1 MRVRAIVRA
10 FALISPLLCAIA
22 EADPAGEPG
31 AFERDPGEVGQQFYR
46 AKAEGWFWH
55 EDYAQ
60 PKPKKKKV
68 EEPKPVVPVAEA
80 KAEVPAAPAGPTP
93 LSVAW
98 IRENL
103 PKVRDQAIDT
113 GKPEDVRAYYYL
125 QRVMMDKS
133 QKFAETSTDV
143 IRTDPMLDEDT
154 RRPVGTFAA
163 NAMTTMAGEKR
174 SALLK
179 EISKRAGFYF
189 FFDSAC
195 GLCAAQAN
203 VVEMLASRTGLPV
216 IPVSLDG
223 KPMNGSTL
231 YKNFRPDQGQAAALG
246 VTQTPALA
254 LGMPATGE
262 VKIVSFGVVALDVL
276 ENRVLLAARD
286 GGLIT
291 PAQYENT
298 RPIQNNGLF
307 TGDAIAGVDA
317 EKAKTDPAEFVQMLR
332 ERFAQS
338 GDTQR

>member
-1 MRVRAIVRA
+1 MRLRAAIRSI
-10 FALISPLLCAIA
+10 ALLSPFLCSIA
-22 EADPAGEPG
+22 AADAAGAAATP
-31 AFERDPGEVGQQFYR
+31 ERDPGEVGQQFYR

-55 EDYAQ
+55 EDLAL

-68 EEPKPVVPVAEA
+68 DEPKPVATAPEV
-80 KAEVPAAPAGPTP
+80 KAPESAAPAGSTP

-113 GKPEDVRAYYYL
+113 GNPEDVRAYYYL

-179 EISKRAGFYF
+179 QISKRAGFYF

-203 VVEMLASRTGLPV
+203 VVEMLAARTGLSV
-216 IPVSLDG
+216 IAVSLDG
-223 KPMNGSTL
+223 KPMNGTAL
-231 YKNFRPDQGQAAALG
+231 YKNFRRDQGQAAALG
-246 VTQTPALA
+246 ITQAPALA

-291 PAQYENT
+291 PSQYENT

-317 EKAKTDPAEFVQMLR
+317 EKAKTDPAEFVNMLR

-338 GDTQR
+338 GDTQ